1 MYQITPSLLE
11 DLAYLLLHHEIK
23 DKPLQVEIKN
33 IFANLVLISKS
44 HAKMVE
50 QFFKD
55 RLSKAMEGFIQT
67 IKQEVIN
74 LEKLNKLVVE
84 ITQLIKTTQSN
95 KKKEQNIC
103 DKEIFF
109 RVVNQVSD
117 LIDSEQSGQS
127 A

>member
-55 RLSKAMEGFIQT
+55 RLSKAMEGLIQT